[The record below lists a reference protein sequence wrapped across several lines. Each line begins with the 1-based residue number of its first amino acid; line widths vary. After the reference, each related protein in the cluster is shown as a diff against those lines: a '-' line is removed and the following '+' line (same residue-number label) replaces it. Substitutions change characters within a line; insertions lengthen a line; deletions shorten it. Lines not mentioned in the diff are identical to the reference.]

1 MAALARANGASG
13 TREAATA
20 IGAARSSAP
29 GMESPSWRE
38 ALAPYARP
46 HLGRSLL
53 DVATSVVPYLV
64 LSVLMY
70 LTLDVS
76 YLLALGLAIPAAGFV
91 LRTYIVFHDCAHGS
105 SLPSKRA
112 NAWLGVAVGLVVYA
126 PFVSWRY
133 SHASGMRPI
142 FGMDLGLA
150 KGPQRCA

>member
-1 MAALARANGASG
+1 
-13 TREAATA
+13 
-20 IGAARSSAP
+20 
-29 GMESPSWRE
+29 
-38 ALAPYARP
+38 
-46 HLGRSLL
+46 
-53 DVATSVVPYLV
+53 
-64 LSVLMY
+64 MY

-105 SLPSKRA
+105 FLPPKRA

-126 PFVSWRY
+126 PFVSWRH